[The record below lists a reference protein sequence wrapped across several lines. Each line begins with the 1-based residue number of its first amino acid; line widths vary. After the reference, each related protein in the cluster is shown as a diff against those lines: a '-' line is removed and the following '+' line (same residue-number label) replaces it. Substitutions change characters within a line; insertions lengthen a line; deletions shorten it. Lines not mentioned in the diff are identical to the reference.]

1 MAVGDRLAREVME
14 QSTVGAQKIL
24 NSGAF
29 WEQFSAREEEA
40 GGRNSNSRSKG
51 SGPICVERSYHNLV
65 KSGPEELFCFQGLF
79 CYLKFPHLLLH
90 SAA

>member
-24 NSGAF
+24 DHNSGAF

-40 GGRNSNSRSKG
+40 ETQIPGAKVRGQF
-51 SGPICVERSYHNLV
+51 V
-65 KSGPEELFCFQGLF
+65 
-79 CYLKFPHLLLH
+79 LKEVITIW
-90 SAA
+90 

>member
-24 NSGAF
+24 DHNSEHFGNN
-29 WEQFSAREEEA
+29 SRH
-40 GGRNSNSRSKG
+40 GRQNSNSRSKG
-51 SGPICVERSYHNLV
+51 SGPICVERSFHNLV
-65 KSGPEELFCFQGLF
+65 KSGPEDLFCFQGLF

-90 SAA
+90 FAA

>member
-24 NSGAF
+24 DHNSEHF
-29 WEQFSAREEEA
+29 E
-40 GGRNSNSRSKG
+40 NNSRHGKKRREAETQIPG
-51 SGPICVERSYHNLV
+51 AKVWGQERNYHNLV

-79 CYLKFPHLLLH
+79 CFLKFPHLLLH
-90 SAA
+90 SGA